1 MNSTLFSGDY
11 PIGCNIKE
19 RLISDCISERKT
31 PFIITFDRNR
41 SARDFGAVGFSLA
54 DFIPFLSADECY
66 DCFTEMVGSNMEIRN
81 IIERFILYFKSYT
94 DATGIGLL
102 DVNRWSMRSLLNNN
116 CAGNFGFYS
125 FLEDNF
131 NSLATLENYI
141 HSVARKTGRL
151 TVDIGNAIRTN
162 KAMLYKINPYSERRE
177 QSVLLK
183 YIFRCIENFVSPDS
197 GVIFFESLPC
207 EYSNTICDFMASN
220 RFETKT
226 FVNDLFV
233 FEEHTKSALL
243 SSCEKAV
250 FFKHNS
256 DTATRGISEFIG
268 KHDVNQTTFT
278 RYPERRRGVFSGM
291 FSHSPTSD
299 ISIAGGGSDNIGY
312 SVSKV
317 EKLKLS
323 PEEINNI
330 RQDEAIVVNCSDKS
344 YSIVKCR

>member
-1 MNSTLFSGDY
+1 MNSTLFSGNY
-11 PIGCNIKE
+11 PIGYNLKE
-19 RLISDCISERKT
+19 RLISDCVSEGRI
-31 PFIITFDRNR
+31 PFVITFDRNR
-41 SARDFGAVGFSLA
+41 NASDFGAVGFSLA

-66 DCFTEMVGSNMEIRN
+66 DCFSEMVGSNIEIRN
-81 IIERFILYFKSYT
+81 LMERFVDYFNSYT
-94 DATGIGLL
+94 DSTGTGLL
-102 DVNRWSMRSLLNNN
+102 DVNRWSMRSLLNSN
-116 CAGNFGFYS
+116 CAGSLGFYS

-141 HSVARKTGRL
+141 HHVALKIGTPN
-151 TVDIGNAIRTN
+151 VDIRNALRTN

-207 EYSNTICDFMASN
+207 EYSNTICDFMSSI

-250 FFKHNS
+250 FFKHKS

-268 KHDVNQTTFT
+268 KHDVNQASFT
-278 RYPERRRGVFSGM
+278 RYPERRRVFFSGIH
-291 FSHSPTSD
+291 SLSPTND
-299 ISIAGGGSDNIGY
+299 ISIVGRGSTDIGY
-312 SVSKV
+312 TVSKV
-317 EKLKLS
+317 EKYKLS

-330 RQDEAIVVNCSDKS
+330 QQDEAIVVNCSDKS

>member
-1 MNSTLFSGDY
+1 MNSTLFSGNY
-11 PIGCNIKE
+11 PINCNIKE
-19 RLISDCISERKT
+19 KLISDCVSEGKT
-31 PFIITFDRNR
+31 PFIFAFGRNR
-41 SARDFGAVGFSLA
+41 NARDFDAVEFSFA
-54 DFIPFLSADECY
+54 DFIPYLSSEECC
-66 DCFTEMVGSNMEIRN
+66 DCFSEIIGSNTEIRN
-81 IIERFILYFKSYT
+81 LLERFVDYFNSYT
-94 DATGIGLL
+94 DSTGTGLL
-102 DVNRWSMRSLLNNN
+102 DVGRWSMHSLLNSN
-116 CAGNFGFYS
+116 CAGSLGFYL
-125 FLEDNF
+125 FLENNF

-141 HSVARKTGRL
+141 HHVALKIGTPN
-151 TVDIGNAIRTN
+151 VDIRNALRTN

-207 EYSNTICDFMASN
+207 EYSNTICDFMSSN

-233 FEEHTKSALL
+233 FEEHTKSVLL

-256 DTATRGISEFIG
+256 NTATRGISAFIG

-299 ISIAGGGSDNIGY
+299 ISMAGGASDNIGY

-330 RQDEAIVVNCSDKS
+330 QQDEAIVVNCSDKS

>member
-19 RLISDCISERKT
+19 RLISDCVSEGKT

-41 SARDFGAVGFSLA
+41 NARDFGAVGFSLA

-81 IIERFILYFKSYT
+81 TIERFILYFKSYT

-151 TVDIGNAIRTN
+151 TIDIGNAIRTN

-197 GVIFFESLPC
+197 GVVFFEFLPQ
-207 EYSNTICDFMASN
+207 EYSNIVCDFISSC

-226 FVNDLFV
+226 FVSDLFV
-233 FEEHTKSALL
+233 FGERTKSALL
-243 SSCEKAV
+243 APCEKVV

-256 DTATRGISEFIG
+256 DNAINCIADFIG
-268 KHDVNQTTFT
+268 THYVNQTSFSRTF
-278 RYPERRRGVFSGM
+278 ERRRTDFSGM
-291 FSHSPTSD
+291 CSYSPTRD
-299 ISIAGGGSDNIGY
+299 ISIVGTASDNIGF
-312 SVSKV
+312 SVSRIRKH
-317 EKLKLS
+317 KLS

-330 RQDEAIVVNCSDKS
+330 QSDEAIVVKCSDKN

>member
-19 RLISDCISERKT
+19 RLISDCVSERKT

-41 SARDFGAVGFSLA
+41 NARDFGAVGFSLA

-66 DCFTEMVGSNMEIRN
+66 NCFTEMVGSNIEIRN

-94 DATGIGLL
+94 DAIGIGLL
-102 DVNRWSMRSLLNNN
+102 DVNRWSMRGLLQNN
-116 CAGNFGFYS
+116 CAGNNELHS
-125 FLEDNF
+125 FLSDNF

-141 HSVARKTGRL
+141 HHVALKIGTPN
-151 TVDIGNAIRTN
+151 VDIRNALRTN
-162 KAMLYKINPYSERRE
+162 KAMLYKISPYSERRE

-183 YIFRCIENFVSPDS
+183 YILRCIENFVSPDS

-207 EYSNTICDFMASN
+207 KYSNTICDFMSSN

-250 FFKHNS
+250 FFKHNG
-256 DTATRGISEFIG
+256 DTATRGISAFIG

-299 ISIAGGGSDNIGY
+299 ISMAGGGSDNIGY

-323 PEEINNI
+323 PVEINNI
-330 RQDEAIVVNCSDKS
+330 QQDEAIVVNCSDKS